1 MKSLESWAFYAC
13 NSLTSV
19 KLPNLEQA
27 AISPFSGMRASSLS
41 VFLDNMT
48 DIESVTN
55 ILNCFYNGKGS
66 GTV

>member
-1 MKSLESWAFYAC
+1 MKSLESYAFYAC

-19 KLPNLEQA
+19 KLPNLEQVA
-27 AISPFSGMRASSLS
+27 LGPFYGMRASSLS
-41 VFLDNMT
+41 VFLDNTT
-48 DIESVTN
+48 DIELVKT